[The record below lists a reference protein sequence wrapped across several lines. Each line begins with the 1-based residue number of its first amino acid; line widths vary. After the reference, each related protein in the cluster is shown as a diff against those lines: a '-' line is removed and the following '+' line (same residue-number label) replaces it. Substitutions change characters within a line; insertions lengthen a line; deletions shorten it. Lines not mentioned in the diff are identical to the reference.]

1 MKKEYVYPFPAAA
14 YRQYLSFALKELT
27 GELAIAVMR
36 GYSVSE
42 IEYHID
48 QLRYK
53 ENAFKEK
60 GNAYWYALMDIRWA
74 LRHGCVISGESR
86 RYSEQEIK
94 SAEYLLDNIKGKGI
108 YEEIYE
114 TFPQTE
120 IYKSIKVVSP
130 KGEMPKIKFDISP
143 TDQAYI

>member
-1 MKKEYVYPFPAAA
+1 MSEFVYPFPAAA
-14 YRQYLSFALKELT
+14 YRQYLSYAIRELK
-27 GELAIAVMR
+27 GELAFEVMQ
-36 GYSVSE
+36 GHCVDDIQYE
-42 IEYHID
+42 ID
-48 QLRYK
+48 VVKGK
-53 ENAFKEK
+53 ENEFAN

-86 RYSEQEIK
+86 RYSEQEVK

-143 TDQAYI
+143 AEQAYI